1 MDYLEKLQ
9 YFIDSDQPNEFVSLW
24 EEFCFND
31 VVRGDELVGILKSI
45 KGSSV
50 APIFG
55 RIAETVLPLWEK
67 LPKGKEKDEV
77 FRLAVDLQTTNS
89 KTFFELAVKFL
100 SDRYSDYDHFS
111 DALRFVGLREKGDF
125 QYAISRF
132 ELIQH
137 LRVGNFVFHSGGWGV
152 GEVMESSFLQKKVC
166 IEFEGVMSAK
176 DVSFDSAIKNLS
188 PLSKEHFLTRRF
200 GDPDAFE
207 RFAKESPVEA
217 IILMLRDLGPKT
229 AKEIKDEF
237 LDLIIPQEDWNRWW
251 QGAKLKIKKDT
262 RIAFPSNVRDAFFL
276 TTEEISHLDVFK
288 NSISKI
294 NPLDKLSKLTL
305 VYNFLRDFPG
315 EAKRELGRQFI
326 REELNKLADDVDPAI
341 CIQALLLISDFFEE
355 NKSEEINEIASSYS
369 DVSILVNNMGI
380 ASLQKNFLAYLRAG
394 TAVWSEIFFNVLFS
408 TSSQV
413 IREYLFKELRSD
425 SVGKEELK
433 ERLLSLVDR
442 PTMFP
447 DVFVWFF
454 VKLCSKEDGIF
465 LQGDKQI
472 RQTFLEAALNFMY
485 SVYSSQE
492 HKDLGKKVHA
502 FLVAKRYL
510 VVREILS
517 SASSN
522 YLKEFLL
529 LSTKCPQ
536 FSSADLGAFQGISEA
551 ISPELK
557 KDKNEEEEIFWCTS
571 ESFSRAKEELS
582 SLVGREMVDNAREI
596 EEARALGDL
605 RENSEYKFALE
616 RRSRIQERIRMLS
629 EQVNKARILT
639 KEDIFTDSVGIGCI
653 VSLKNESGKKIEYTL
668 LGAWDADP
676 EKSILSMQSKF
687 AQAMKGLKLNET
699 FSFRGE
705 TFSILKI
712 DSFLEKV

>member
-9 YFIDSDQPNEFVSLW
+9 YFIDSNQPNEFVTLW

-31 VVRGDELVGILKSI
+31 FIRGDELVSILKSI
-45 KGSSV
+45 KDSSV

-67 LPKGKEKDEV
+67 LPKSEEKDEV

-100 SDRYSDYDHFS
+100 SDRYSDYDHFN

-125 QYAISRF
+125 QFAITRF

-152 GEVMESSFLQKKVC
+152 GEVMDSSFLQKKVC
-166 IEFEGVMSAK
+166 IEFEGVMSVK

-188 PLSKEHFLTRRF
+188 PISKDHFLTRRF

-207 RFAKESPVEA
+207 KFSKENPVEA
-217 IILMLRDLGPKT
+217 IILMLKDLGPKT

-251 QGAKLKIKKDT
+251 QGAKLKVKKDT
-262 RIAFPSNVRDAFFL
+262 RIAFPSNVRDPFFL
-276 TTEEISHLDVFK
+276 TTKEVSHLDVFK
-288 NSISKI
+288 NSVLKI
-294 NPLDKLSKLTL
+294 NSLDKLSRLT
-305 VYNFLRDFPG
+305 VIYNFLRDFPG
-315 EAKRELGRQFI
+315 EARREQGRKFI
-326 REELNKLADDVDPAI
+326 RGELDRLADDVDPSI
-341 CIQALLLISDFFEE
+341 CVQSLLLITDFFDEDRRQ
-355 NKSEEINEIASSYS
+355 EIKDFVSSYS
-369 DVSILVNNMGI
+369 DVPALINGMGI
-380 ASLQKNFLAYLRAG
+380 ISLQKGMLTYLK
-394 TAVWSEIFFNVLFS
+394 TEIPNWLELFFNVFFS
-408 TSSQV
+408 TNSQV
-413 IREYLFKELRSD
+413 VREYIFKELRND
-425 SVGKEELK
+425 SIGKEELK
-433 ERLLSLVDR
+433 NKLFGLIDR
-442 PTMFP
+442 PMMFP

-454 VKLCSKEDGIF
+454 IKLCGKEDGIF
-465 LQGDKQI
+465 PQEDKQI
-472 RQTFLEAALNFMY
+472 RLSFLESALNFMY
-485 SVYSSQE
+485 EASNSPKY
-492 HKDLGKKVHA
+492 KDLGKKMHT

-517 SASSN
+517 SASNN

-536 FSSADLGAFQGISEA
+536 FSSTDLGALQGISEA
-551 ISPELK
+551 IDPELK
-557 KDKNEEEEIFWCTS
+557 KDKQEEEEIFWCTS
-571 ESFSRAKEELS
+571 ESFSRVKEELG
-582 SLVGREMVDNAREI
+582 SLVGKEMVDNAREI

-616 RRSRIQERIRMLS
+616 RRSRIQERIKMLS

-639 KEDIFTDSVGIGCI
+639 KEDIFTDSVGIGCV
-653 VSLKNESGKKIEYTL
+653 VSLRNESGKDIEYTL

-676 EKSILSMQSKF
+676 ERSILSMQSKF
-687 AQAMKGLKLNET
+687 AQAMKGLKLNDK
-699 FSFRGE
+699 FSFKGE
-705 TFSILKI
+705 TFSILRI
-712 DSFLEKV
+712 GSFLEKV